1 MSEDRPRH
9 PLDPLTAD
17 EVARAWSLARAQ
29 DGLGPRVRV
38 ISIALAEPPREA
50 LREPAAA
57 SHPAERAA
65 LVVLI
70 DRDVSKTYEAV
81 VSLTQRR
88 VSSWAH
94 VPGVQPAIVL
104 DEFVECEA
112 AVRADPGWQAA
123 MRRRGVTDFSLAM
136 VDAWSAG
143 NFGIEDEKGR
153 RLSRTLTW
161 VRRSPTD
168 NGYARP
174 VANLVAIVDLDEM
187 KVIAI
192 EDLGVVPLPPED
204 ANYSPDVAGSRPD
217 LRPLEIRQPEG
228 PSFALEGHELSW
240 QKWRMRLGFTP
251 REGLV
256 LHRVSYRDQGRDR
269 PILHRAAVVEMVVPY
284 GDPRHTYFHRNA
296 FDVGEFGIG
305 TLANSLVNGCDC
317 LGEIRYLDAVVNDS
331 RGGAVTLQNAICIHE
346 EDYGILWKH
355 FDWRTGY
362 AEVRRS
368 RRLVVSFIAT
378 VGNYEYGFYWYFYQD
393 GTIQLEV
400 KLTGIVSNGAV
411 MPGETPPCG
420 ELVAPQV
427 YAPIHQHFFNVRLD
441 MTVDGP
447 LNSVHEVNTVA
458 DPPGPENPHG
468 NAFRAEATLLRS
480 EAAAQRTVDPL
491 RGRFWTIV
499 NPAVRNRLGQP
510 VGYKLA
516 PGENVLPFAGPEAAV
531 TKRATFMTKHLWVT
545 PYDPGERYAAGDYPN
560 QHPGGAGLPAYV
572 EDDAAPRQR
581 RAGGLVHLRR
591 PPRAAAGGLAGDAGD
606 VHRLRAQAGRL
617 LRPQPG
623 AGRAATGGRIL
634 RAPRTGTRRV
644 ASRRGPAGGVG
655 LQEGRRTR
663 WRRYP

>member
-17 EVARAWSLARAQ
+17 EVARAGGLARTH

-38 ISIALAEPPREA
+38 ISVALAEPLRAA
-50 LREPAAA
+50 LSGPGVD
-57 SHPAERAA
+57 HPVERAA
-65 LVVLI
+65 FVVLM
-70 DRDVSKTYEAV
+70 DRDARKVYEAV
-81 VSLTQRR
+81 VSLTQGR
-88 VSSWAH
+88 VVSWTH

-104 DEFVECEA
+104 DEFFECEA

-123 MRRRGVTDFSLAM
+123 MRRRGITDFSLAM
-136 VDAWSAG
+136 VDPWSAG

-161 VRRSPTD
+161 IRKSPTD

-192 EDLGVVPLPPED
+192 EDHGVVPLPPED

-256 LHRVSYRDQGRDR
+256 LHGVSYRDQGRDR
-269 PILHRAAVVEMVVPY
+269 PILHRAAVVDMVVPY

-331 RGGAVTLQNAICIHE
+331 RGGAVTLQNAICVHE

-411 MPGETPPCG
+411 MPGETPPWG

-427 YAPIHQHFFNVRLD
+427 YGPIHQHFFNVRLD
-441 MTVDGP
+441 VTIDGP
-447 LNSVHEVNTVA
+447 LNAVYEVNTVA
-458 DPPGPENPHG
+458 DPPGPENPHH
-468 NAFRAEATLLRS
+468 NAFRTEASLLRS
-480 EAAAQRTVDPL
+480 EAVAQRTADPL
-491 RGRFWTIV
+491 RGRFWKIV
-499 NPAVRNRLGQP
+499 NPSVRNRLGQP
-510 VGYKLA
+510 VGYKLV

-545 PYDPGERYAAGDYPN
+545 RYDPRERYAAGDYPN
-560 QHPGGAGLPAYV
+560 QHPGGAGLPTYV
-572 EDDAAPRQR
+572 EDDAPLDNAELVVWYTFGAHHVARPEDWPVMPVTYIGFALKPVGFFDRNPALDVPSPEGQACGHHAP
-581 RAGGLVHLRR
+581 GGC
-591 PPRAAAGGLAGDAGD
+591 
-606 VHRLRAQAGRL
+606 
-617 LRPQPG
+617 
-623 AGRAATGGRIL
+623 
-634 RAPRTGTRRV
+634 
-644 ASRRGPAGGVG
+644 
-655 LQEGRRTR
+655 E
-663 WRRYP
+663 